1 MVKNKIGRWK
11 CHAFEFLP
19 CIGFKKIYYIVLLAY
34 LGEGGEAK
42 WVGVRVVF
50 HSRAY
55 IFTSVS
61 CSKMGKHNK
70 EKRKNFEKKRKKSQQ
85 LKKLKN
91 KNRRD
96 LQKNDMPSQT
106 ETSVNTTPT
115 NSTPSTCSTSTV
127 KSPFHLDQV
136 QIACLVN
143 KQETP

>member
-1 MVKNKIGRWK
+1 MVKNEIGRWK

-70 EKRKNFEKKRKKSQQ
+70 EKRKNFEKKKG
-85 LKKLKN
+85 KN
-91 KNRRD
+91 PNN
-96 LQKNDMPSQT
+96 QKNGKTKIGVIYKRM
-106 ETSVNTTPT
+106 
-115 NSTPSTCSTSTV
+115 TCPV
-127 KSPFHLDQV
+127 RLR
-136 QIACLVN
+136 LV
-143 KQETP
+143 